1 MKTVFKILVILVAAV
16 LVGGLFY
23 GAVTASS
30 SSASQQVSL
39 ERPTDGGIP
48 SGGAF
53 VRPDREETN
62 GIQFPVDALKN
73 LVIISVVS
81 VIYLNVAKW
90 LGRRKPKP
98 VLSS

>member
-1 MKTVFKILVILVAAV
+1 MKTIFKIFVILVAAV

-23 GAVTASS
+23 GSVTATSS
-30 SSASQQVSL
+30 GAAQPASL

-81 VIYLNVAKW
+81 VIYLNVTKW
-90 LGRRKPKP
+90 LGRRKPATKL
-98 VLSS
+98 VS